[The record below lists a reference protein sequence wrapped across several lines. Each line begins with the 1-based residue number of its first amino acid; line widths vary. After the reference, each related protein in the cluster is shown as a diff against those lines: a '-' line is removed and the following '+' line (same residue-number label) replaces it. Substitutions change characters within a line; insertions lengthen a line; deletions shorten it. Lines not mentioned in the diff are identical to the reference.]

1 MWHTRGGSKV
11 GNAGRMGRG
20 GRGLEMQCADSVGL
34 LCNIHGYEKINDD
47 TCVGWGEVERSRRS
61 LCVE

>member
-1 MWHTRGGSKV
+1 MMWHTRGGSKV

-47 TCVGWGEVERSRRS
+47 TMCGVG
-61 LCVE
+61 

>member
-11 GNAGRMGRG
+11 GNAGRMGG

-34 LCNIHGYEKINDD
+34 LCNIHGYERNNDD
-47 TCVGWGEVERSRRS
+47 TMCGVG
-61 LCVE
+61 